1 MSAEMT
7 FRLTGY
13 SANAW
18 RRASKRRAGCR
29 AATVLIAAALLARP
43 ASAQTSAASQP
54 ADPQTAPASQ
64 PASTSAASE
73 PAATPRRV
81 EPSAA
86 EISAERVREEM
97 ARIQADTTLSDTA
110 RAAALKLCEDAIAQ
124 LAAAEQNSA
133 KAAGFAEMVAGTPDQ
148 LDQVNQELSRPLV
161 SSLPAG
167 EVEPPSSQPA
177 VASILSKL
185 EAELA
190 AQRDRLAAA
199 QQALANWDIEIS
211 QRAERLIKIP
221 EQRTR
226 GQEQLAALTQQ
237 LTAQAGP
244 AESESESAELAS
256 ARRLLLLA
264 QKRAIE
270 SRLETLRQEH
280 TCLTAQGELLAKR
293 RDLAARD
300 VVVAQESL
308 DIWQSFV
315 DEQRAAAAARAQR
328 DAELARE
335 EALRR
340 DPQLAQL
347 FDRNAELSRASAE
360 VAERIK
366 QLEAE
371 AATIEAVS
379 ARLKAEQSDIQT
391 NVAAVGATDLIATLL
406 RESRNALPDL
416 RVHRRRMGDVD
427 EEFGR
432 AALEQKRYAEQRRA
446 LGVVAVAVNDFLNR
460 LVPAP
465 SEAQRQSLSATVQN
479 ELSKRQQILDELAMR
494 YGAYRGALA
503 RVRFGEKTLID
514 LSTALRAYID
524 EHILWVRSNEPLKWQ
539 DTARLR
545 DGVVWLADP
554 FRWQAAVRLLRAD
567 FTLQPLT
574 VGFSIAA
581 LVALAA
587 GRPFFTRRLRRISD
601 DVGRMRT
608 DRFTLTI
615 RALFCTAA
623 IAGPVPAALGILAW
637 RLVSAAGDPLAAELA
652 RAASADTAFA
662 FSVSAGLAQ
671 FARAVFIF
679 ELIRYACRPSGLCD
693 AHFRWPAH
701 NLRVVR
707 VNFLWIIV
715 VAAPSI
721 LLTTM
726 AETLRGDELSAIARA
741 AFLVTTIATAV
752 FMFRVLSPRRGLL
765 RDTLRRFENGW
776 LNRLRYVW
784 FPAVVL
790 LPLFLG
796 TLAALGYYYGAL
808 QIHRRIA
815 FSIWLI
821 AGTLIAH
828 ALMLR
833 LIFIE
838 HRRLAIEQFRRRRDA
853 LKAEAREAGRVSEA
867 GETQVVVEEPEVDL
881 SMIDV
886 QTRKLLRSAF
896 FFGLLIGG
904 WLIWSDVLPA
914 LGFLRNFE
922 LISAGTAEVAAA
934 PDVVQPAP
942 GAPMAVAP
950 PADGSPAVA
959 PSARGALTLADLVA
973 AAFIAVV
980 TVILSRNIPG
990 LLEIAVLQKL
1000 PLEPSARYAITT
1012 ISSYVISIIGII
1024 LAFAAVGVGWSKVQ
1038 WLAAA
1043 VTVGLGFGLQE
1054 IFANFVSGL
1063 IILFERPIRVGDT
1076 VTVGAITGTVSRIRI
1091 RATTITDWDRR
1102 ELIIP
1107 NKDLITG
1114 QVINWTLTDP
1124 LARLI
1129 VPVGVAYGADI
1140 ALARTI
1146 LNRIA
1151 AATPNV
1157 LEKPAPYA
1165 VFVGFGESTLNLEL
1179 RVFVNHVDN
1188 SLAVR
1193 DTINYEINRQFAEA
1207 GIAIAFPQ
1215 RDVHVHLSPSAQ
1227 TALDLRR
1234 PVVEET

>member
-1 MSAEMT
+1 MIRT
-7 FRLTGY
+7 
-13 SANAW
+13 
-18 RRASKRRAGCR
+18 RAVRSLRAKSSRAVAVR
-29 AATVLIAAALLARP
+29 AALLLIAAALLP
-43 ASAQTSAASQP
+43 ASTSAQSN
-54 ADPQTAPASQ
+54 PASQ
-64 PASTSAASE
+64 PAESQGAPSSQPASSSTPTSDAAV
-73 PAATPRRV
+73 APRRV

-133 KAAGFAEMVAGTPDQ
+133 KAAGFAEMVASTPDQ
-148 LDQVNQELSRPLV
+148 LDQVNHELSRPLV
-161 SSLPAG
+161 SSIPVG
-167 EVEPPSSQPA
+167 ELESPSSQPA
-177 VASILSKL
+177 MASILAKL
-185 EAELA
+185 EHELA

-199 QQALANWDIEIS
+199 QQALANWDIEIT
-211 QRAERLIKIP
+211 QRAERHIKIP
-221 EQRTR
+221 EQRAR
-226 GQEQLAALTQQ
+226 AQEQLAALTQQ
-237 LTAQAGP
+237 LTAPAGP
-244 AESESESAELAS
+244 AESESAELAL

-270 SRLETLRQEH
+270 SRLETLRQEQ
-280 TCLTAQGELLAKR
+280 TCLNAQGELLSKR

-300 VVVAQESL
+300 VIVAQESL

-328 DAELARE
+328 DAEVARE

-347 FDRNAELSRASAE
+347 FDRNAELTRASAE

-371 AATIEAVS
+371 GAAIEAIS
-379 ARLKAEQSDIQT
+379 ARIKAEQSDIQSSI
-391 NVAAVGATDLIATLL
+391 AAVGATDLIATLL
-406 RESRNALPDL
+406 RESRSALPDL
-416 RVHRRRMGDVD
+416 RVHRRRLAEVD
-427 EEFGR
+427 DEFGR
-432 AALEQKRYAEQRRA
+432 AALEQKRYADQRRA
-446 LGVVAVAVNDFLNR
+446 LGVVTVAANNFLNS

-465 SEAQRQSLSATVQN
+465 SEAQRQSLATTVQS
-479 ELSKRQQILDELAMR
+479 ELSKRQQILDDLATR

-503 RVRFGEKTLID
+503 RVRLNEKLLIE
-514 LSTALRAYID
+514 LSTALRAYVD

-539 DTARLR
+539 DTARMR
-545 DGVVWLADP
+545 DGLTWLFHP
-554 FRWQAAVRLLRAD
+554 PRLQAMVRLLRAD
-567 FTLQPLT
+567 FVSQPLT

-587 GRPFFTRRLRRISD
+587 CRPLLNRRLRRISD

-608 DRFTLTI
+608 DRFTLTV
-615 RALFCTAA
+615 RALLCTAA
-623 IAGPVPAALGILAW
+623 IAAPVPAALGLVAW
-637 RLVSAAGDPLAAELA
+637 RLAGAAGDPVALEIA
-652 RAASADTAFA
+652 RAASTDSAFA
-662 FSVSAGLAQ
+662 FSLSAGLGQ
-671 FARAVFIF
+671 LARAVLVF
-679 ELIRYACRPSGLCD
+679 ELIRHACRPGGVCD
-693 AHFRWPAH
+693 AHFRWPSF

-707 VNFLWIIV
+707 VNFLWVIAV
-715 VAAPSI
+715 VAPSVM
-721 LLTTM
+721 LTSM
-726 AETLRGDELSAIARA
+726 AEALRGDELSALARA
-741 AFLVTTIATAV
+741 AFLLTTLATAV

-765 RDTLRRFENGW
+765 RDTLRRAENGW
-776 LNRLRYVW
+776 LSRLRYVW

-790 LPLFLG
+790 MPLFLG
-796 TLAALGYYYGAL
+796 TLAGLGYYYGAL
-808 QIHRRIA
+808 QVHRRIA
-815 FSIWLI
+815 FSVWLI
-821 AGTLIAH
+821 AGTFIAH

-838 HRRLAIEQFRRRRDA
+838 HRRLAVEQFRRRRDA

-896 FFGLLIGG
+896 YFALLIGG

-914 LGFLRNFE
+914 LGFLRNVE
-922 LISAGTAEVAAA
+922 LIGPGTSQVAQAPGAA
-934 PDVVQPAP
+934 QPAP
-942 GAPMAVAP
+942 AVPLPGGAAPAPESPVA
-950 PADGSPAVA
+950 A
-959 PSARGALTLADLVA
+959 PRTGDTLTLADLVA
-973 AAFIAVV
+973 AIFIAVI
-980 TVILSRNIPG
+980 TIILSRNIPG

-1012 ISSYVISIIGII
+1012 ISSYVLSIIGII

-1114 QVINWTLTDP
+1114 QVVNWTLSDP

-1129 VPVGVAYGADI
+1129 VPVGVAYGSDV
-1140 ALARTI
+1140 ALARGI
-1146 LNRIA
+1146 LSRIA

-1165 VFVGFGESTLNLEL
+1165 IFVGFGESTLNLEL

-1193 DTINYEINRQFAEA
+1193 DTINYEINRQFREA
-1207 GIAIAFPQ
+1207 GIEIAFPQ
-1215 RDVHVHLSPSAQ
+1215 REVHIRMTPAAQ
-1227 TALDLRR
+1227 AALR
-1234 PVVEET
+1234 PAAVEET